1 MNAAAE
7 QVAKECT
14 EGSDDGSLTF
24 PQVVQKLMA
33 AGVER
38 YHADLRRAEKIY
50 YMPGGESFV
59 TPSATLKGNPAQ
71 NFSAAG
77 VEAAVRAI
85 QQGKTSYAAFCEQI
99 NAAGC
104 VGYFVSL
111 AGRRAVYY
119 GRTCETYVEP
129 FPGAK

>member
-1 MNAAAE
+1 MDAKIKA
-7 QVAKECT
+7 VAKECT

-33 AGVER
+33 AGMER
-38 YHADLRRAEKIY
+38 YHADLCRGEKTY
-50 YMPGGESFV
+50 YMPDGGSV
-59 TPSATLKGNPAQ
+59 IVPSAALKGKPAH
-71 NFSAAG
+71 NFSASG
-77 VEAAVRAI
+77 VETAVKAI
-85 QQGKTSYAAFCEQI
+85 QRGQTSYIEFCEQI
-99 NAAGC
+99 FAAGC
-104 VGYFVSL
+104 VGYFVSM

>member
-1 MNAAAE
+1 MDANVTA
-7 QVAKECT
+7 VVKECT
-14 EGSDDGSLTF
+14 EGSDDGRLTF

-38 YHADLRRAEKIY
+38 YHADLCRGEKAY
-50 YMPGGESFV
+50 YMPDGESV
-59 TPSATLKGNPAQ
+59 ITPSAALKGRPAR
-71 NFSAAG
+71 NFSEAG

-85 QQGKTSYAAFCEQI
+85 QQGKTSYIEFCDQI
-99 NAAGC
+99 FAAGC
-104 VGYFVSL
+104 VGYFVSI

-129 FPGAK
+129 FPQAK